1 MKKSFLLISFMMGF
15 IFSSYS
21 QNTSSPYTRY
31 GYGSLVDAGSGLSK
45 SMGGLSFGL
54 RPKGFINSGNP
65 ASYTAIDSMTF
76 RFELGAE
83 AKLSTYSD
91 KNANQTTFDANLS
104 YMALQFPITRWLG
117 VSAGILPYSFVGYD
131 FYQTDVQPSS
141 MTNGSLNSQYDYEG
155 KGGLTQ
161 AYFGLGVSP
170 FRNFSVGVNVEYN
183 FGDIEHTSDVSF
195 TTSAFRSMC
204 QSKKI
209 SVSDFNW
216 LAGVQYE
223 FDLDD
228 QKHMTVGLVYEP
240 KAEMNANATQQIYVS
255 GVDTVNIV
263 NEDGFETPMTVGFG
277 VACGFS
283 ERFQVGLD
291 YKRQNWSDVKY
302 FGEKPF
308 ADRNRISAGA
318 EFLPNKNSKR
328 YLERIHY
335 RLGANYSDS
344 YIKMGG
350 DQLNEFALSAGL
362 GFPLKKGLNPTVI
375 NLSFEYGNMGSTA
388 DDKVREQYCKLML
401 SATINERWFVKRK
414 IE

>member
-263 NEDGFETPMTVGFG
+263 LVWRVDSRNAFKSDWTINVRTGRMLSISVKNLSQTETESQREQSFCRIRTPNVI
-277 VACGFS
+277 
-283 ERFQVGLD
+283 
-291 YKRQNWSDVKY
+291 WSASIIAWV
-302 FGEKPF
+302 PTTPT
-308 ADRNRISAGA
+308 RIS
-318 EFLPNKNSKR
+318 
-328 YLERIHY
+328 
-335 RLGANYSDS
+335 
-344 YIKMGG
+344 
-350 DQLNEFALSAGL
+350 
-362 GFPLKKGLNPTVI
+362 
-375 NLSFEYGNMGSTA
+375 
-388 DDKVREQYCKLML
+388 
-401 SATINERWFVKRK
+401 RWV
-414 IE
+414 ETS